1 MQKVLNGKASSV
13 ENNEA
18 VITIFVEI
26 PSFVLSG
33 KQMGICSLDFSVNV
47 TLSNPKVSLSM
58 VIGKH
63 RSKSNRRVTK
73 KMKHLKRSPQI

>member
-1 MQKVLNGKASSV
+1 MSHSLTEVCFYVPQVLNGKASSV

-33 KQMGICSLDFSVNV
+33 KQMGICSLDFSVNA
-47 TLSNPKVSLSM
+47 TLRYL
-58 VIGKH
+58 
-63 RSKSNRRVTK
+63 
-73 KMKHLKRSPQI
+73 